1 MRPSTN
7 QNLLLPL
14 PGTPTALPEFG
25 RSSSDEVHIFQPD
38 EPPSQNSLR
47 RLANYPLYDSSG
59 ESLPLSALFS
69 PTCLRK
75 TRMLL
80 IFIRNF
86 FCGNCQQYLVKL
98 NEVMPPSS
106 LPADTALA
114 IIGCGAP
121 SLLPSYLELT
131 HCPYPIYT
139 DPSAQLYAKLDM
151 QRTLKMG
158 DYTPDYIHTGIFV
171 SSLQS
176 IVQGLK
182 RLPKGDVR
190 KAGNMDQNGGEF
202 LFVRREGSVGWGG
215 DYWADDWRVTW
226 CHRMRNTRDHTEASR
241 LRIVLGIDKD
251 PSQKWPL
258 AAGMTERDRYRT
270 VGKPWTSGPAKAGT
284 KITSPVLGKEN
295 EEPLKHKRST
305 TLTSLRT
312 LTGNGTSNST
322 KRHRVLHS
330 ISNTFSRP
338 GTSRTHKK
346 SISASPNPQQM
357 SSPFLS
363 EQNGFDLSAP
373 APRTV
378 AMAAWDRPEE
388 LKSGYSDRE
397 VLQNSE
403 SYGGAVQRPA
413 KKDKQMNTVSK
424 SKTKDK
430 SKDKPQSQTTQ
441 ILPSTSQPTTRKRA
455 TSRSKAAAQ
464 VLNLRLAPMTKGN
477 IAKLNKSTDN
487 VALGTGN
494 SESHVAFFSVVTPAQ
509 TTAKASVS
517 AARFDR
523 DDYYPHGEPKTAN
536 GQSSVRSSLD
546 GQLGSPLPM
555 PVGGPVG
562 QPMPIGAG
570 GIFERMG
577 TTSGGKDKVQGL
589 GMTVRA

>member
-25 RSSSDEVHIFQPD
+25 RPSSDEVHIFQPD

-59 ESLPLSALFS
+59 ASLPLSSLFS

-121 SLLPSYLELT
+121 TLLPSYLELT

-139 DPSAQLYAKLDM
+139 DPSAQLYPKLNM

-158 DYTPDYIHTGIFV
+158 DYAPDYIHTGIFV

-215 DYWADDWRVTW
+215 DCWADDWRVTW
-226 CHRMRNTRDHTEASR
+226 CHRMRNTRDHTEAAR

-270 VGKPWTSGPAKAGT
+270 VGKPWANGSKTTT
-284 KITSPVLGKEN
+284 KITSPAMGKEN
-295 EEPLKHKRST
+295 EKPLKHKRST
-305 TLTSLRT
+305 TLSSLRT
-312 LTGNGTSNST
+312 LTSNGNSNGT
-322 KRHRVLHS
+322 KRHRVLQS
-330 ISNTFSRP
+330 ISNTISRP

-346 SISASPNPQQM
+346 SASASPNPQQM
-357 SSPFLS
+357 SSPFVS
-363 EQNGFDLSAP
+363 EQDGFDPSAP

-397 VLQNSE
+397 VLQKSE
-403 SYGGAVQRPA
+403 SHGRPVQQPE
-413 KKDKQMNTVSK
+413 KKDKKISK
-424 SKTKDK
+424 SKAKDESEDK
-430 SKDKPQSQTTQ
+430 SQSQTTR
-441 ILPSTSQPTTRKRA
+441 ILSATSREQPTTRKRA

-464 VLNLRLAPMTKGN
+464 VLNLRLAPITKGN
-477 IAKLNKSTDN
+477 IAKFNKSTDN
-487 VALGTGN
+487 VALGTGD
-494 SESHVAFFSVVTPAQ
+494 SESHVAIFSVVTPAQ
-509 TTAKASVS
+509 TTGRPSVS
-517 AARFDR
+517 AARLDR
-523 DDYYPHGEPKTAN
+523 DVYYTYGEPGTAN

-546 GQLGSPLPM
+546 GQLGSPLPL

-562 QPMPIGAG
+562 GSVPIGVG

-577 TTSGGKDKVQGL
+577 TTGRAKDRVQGL
-589 GMTVRA
+589 GMAVRA